1 MGQGDQGLRHAPRG
15 LTVRA
20 DITPAALP
28 GLGDAGWTTPGLPGC
43 RA

>member
-20 DITPAALP
+20 GIRPAALP
-28 GLGDAGWTTPGLPGC
+28 GLGGAGRTAPSLPGC
-43 RA
+43 GA